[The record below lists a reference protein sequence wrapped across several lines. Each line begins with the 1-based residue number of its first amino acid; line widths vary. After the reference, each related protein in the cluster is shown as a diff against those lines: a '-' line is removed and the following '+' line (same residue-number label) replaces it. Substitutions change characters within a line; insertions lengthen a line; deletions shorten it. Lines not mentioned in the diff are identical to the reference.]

1 MTCSY
6 DIIGFGTYS
15 VVICPTISSRLIEIK
30 KYENPHQKDV
40 CKIFRTEE
48 GYEEDF
54 NDEIYM
60 LQKVS
65 AIPNYTD
72 FTVEF
77 KGASIF
83 DISDVNN
90 DRRIIKHIMKDD
102 YYNLSKRLF
111 CKKYKQLYE
120 ITFGNGGISL
130 NKITSKID
138 FALFIKLISQFY
150 NGILNLH
157 KNNIIH
163 RDIKPT
169 NVLYDDDQNLQKLN
183 IIDFGLSCHIDDVYN
198 FEKSHF
204 LLQNIYP
211 YNPPEFYLAYKLHEY
226 NGSLDETF
234 RNLMEN
240 GELEK
245 YFSLHCYD
253 RKENQTI
260 TLQCYTTAF
269 EKMIL
274 EIKKNKLEKINEIFT
289 KEIAQKAD
297 VFATSFVLKCL
308 KPHIVFYND
317 EQIDFFEKL
326 LQMTCHPNPYKR
338 SNVSDILSFINKIAS
353 V

>member
-15 VVICPTISSRLIEIK
+15 VVICPTISSHLIEIK

-90 DRRIIKHIMKDD
+90 DRRIMKHIMKDD

-120 ITFGNGGISL
+120 ITFGNGGISI
-130 NKITSKID
+130 NKITSKIG

-183 IIDFGLSCHIDDVYN
+183 INSNKCL
-198 FEKSHF
+198 
-204 LLQNIYP
+204 
-211 YNPPEFYLAYKLHEY
+211 
-226 NGSLDETF
+226 
-234 RNLMEN
+234 
-240 GELEK
+240 
-245 YFSLHCYD
+245 
-253 RKENQTI
+253 
-260 TLQCYTTAF
+260 
-269 EKMIL
+269 L
-274 EIKKNKLEKINEIFT
+274 EII
-289 KEIAQKAD
+289 
-297 VFATSFVLKCL
+297 
-308 KPHIVFYND
+308 
-317 EQIDFFEKL
+317 
-326 LQMTCHPNPYKR
+326 
-338 SNVSDILSFINKIAS
+338 
-353 V
+353 